1 MTRKVYL
8 VGAGPGD
15 YKLITLKGLECIKKA
30 DVILYDRLA
39 NPRLLD
45 YAREGVE
52 KIYVGKAPNR
62 HSLKQ
67 EEISQ
72 LILDKAL
79 EGNIVTRLKGG
90 DPYVFGRGGEEA
102 KLLKEHNVE
111 FEIVPGITSAISVP
125 SYAGIPVTHRGVS
138 ASFHVITG
146 HEDPTKKESMLDY
159 SVLAKLSGT
168 LLFLMGISN
177 LSKICSSLIKYGQ
190 SPDKPVAIIRKGTRP
205 EQRTVIG
212 TLSTIE
218 EIVKREGITNPAII
232 LVGDVV
238 NLREELNWFEKLPL
252 FGKNILVTRARAQ
265 SSRLSDTIE
274 SLGGQPLEYPT
285 IKVKKYDDPNK
296 EAVLNSIDSYKWII
310 FTSVNGVKYFFDELK
325 DNKKDARA
333 LYNTKIVAI
342 GPATAKE
349 VENHGIYV
357 DYIPESYVAESV
369 IDAIKND
376 VKEGDKVLLP
386 RALEARS
393 LLIDDLTSRGL
404 VVDNLPIYETIIPD
418 TDKVELNR
426 LIVEEEIDVITVTS
440 SSTAKNLCKLVDDS
454 NMDKLKS
461 IPVISIGPITTNT
474 ASELGLNVVTTA
486 DEYTIEGLVDSLKTF
501 LVKGDA

>member
-1 MTRKVYL
+1 MTKKVYL

-52 KIYVGKAPNR
+52 KIYVGKAPNK

-102 KLLKEHNVE
+102 KLLKEHDVE

-168 LLFLMGISN
+168 LMFLMGISN
-177 LSKICSSLIKYGQ
+177 LSKICSSLIKY
-190 SPDKPVAIIRKGTRP
+190 
-205 EQRTVIG
+205 
-212 TLSTIE
+212 
-218 EIVKREGITNPAII
+218 
-232 LVGDVV
+232 
-238 NLREELNWFEKLPL
+238 
-252 FGKNILVTRARAQ
+252 
-265 SSRLSDTIE
+265 
-274 SLGGQPLEYPT
+274 
-285 IKVKKYDDPNK
+285 
-296 EAVLNSIDSYKWII
+296 
-310 FTSVNGVKYFFDELK
+310 
-325 DNKKDARA
+325 
-333 LYNTKIVAI
+333 
-342 GPATAKE
+342 
-349 VENHGIYV
+349 
-357 DYIPESYVAESV
+357 
-369 IDAIKND
+369 
-376 VKEGDKVLLP
+376 
-386 RALEARS
+386 
-393 LLIDDLTSRGL
+393 
-404 VVDNLPIYETIIPD
+404 
-418 TDKVELNR
+418 
-426 LIVEEEIDVITVTS
+426 
-440 SSTAKNLCKLVDDS
+440 
-454 NMDKLKS
+454 
-461 IPVISIGPITTNT
+461 
-474 ASELGLNVVTTA
+474 
-486 DEYTIEGLVDSLKTF
+486 
-501 LVKGDA
+501 